1 MFKPDYL
8 SRNILN
14 EGEFV
19 GEGVDYLTGVN
30 NTIQCI
36 MQNTIILRSTIHY
49 YTLYDLT
56 GVNKVEINPPACG
69 WIPSTLWCSS
79 SPLVPTSS
87 SRGSLNFFL
96 EGEEVSGAMNQVTL
110 REDAATANWW
120 DNPPHSY
127 KLSKIKVFLCTSL
140 CNGSH
145 KTFCKN
151 FSSKSWQR
159 KDWQW
164 AIERCRLHGQQES
177 HSGGAKDIFIT
188 MEFLKSE

>member
-1 MFKPDYL
+1 MRKTLPL
-8 SRNILN
+8 SGNKNTPKNEYQHFFALCSNLIFSAAIFWMNEIL
-14 EGEFV
+14 V

-145 KTFCKN
+145 KTN
-151 FSSKSWQR
+151 
-159 KDWQW
+159 
-164 AIERCRLHGQQES
+164 L
-177 HSGGAKDIFIT
+177 
-188 MEFLKSE
+188 

>member
-19 GEGVDYLTGVN
+19 GEGVDYLTGAN

-69 WIPSTLWCSS
+69 
-79 SPLVPTSS
+79 
-87 SRGSLNFFL
+87 
-96 EGEEVSGAMNQVTL
+96 
-110 REDAATANWW
+110 
-120 DNPPHSY
+120 
-127 KLSKIKVFLCTSL
+127 
-140 CNGSH
+140 
-145 KTFCKN
+145 
-151 FSSKSWQR
+151 
-159 KDWQW
+159 
-164 AIERCRLHGQQES
+164 
-177 HSGGAKDIFIT
+177 
-188 MEFLKSE
+188 